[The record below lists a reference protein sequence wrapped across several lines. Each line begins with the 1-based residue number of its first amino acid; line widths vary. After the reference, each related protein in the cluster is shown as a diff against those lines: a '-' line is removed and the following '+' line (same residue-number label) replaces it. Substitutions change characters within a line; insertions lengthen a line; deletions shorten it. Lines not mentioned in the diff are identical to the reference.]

1 MTSHAAPALRHGIV
15 TATGMATTLLAAC
28 TLRSDAPVPRVD
40 VQHSWARI
48 ADSGGISGVYM
59 EIVNNDTVP
68 ITLVGVTTTDAG
80 AAEVHETTQRD
91 DMAIMTA
98 RPGLRIPVG
107 EVAKMAPGGVHVM
120 LIDLR
125 RTLSVG
131 DSVRLRLQFSD
142 STSVAATVPVKT
154 P

>member
-1 MTSHAAPALRHGIV
+1 MTSHAAPALRHVIV
-15 TATGMATTLLAAC
+15 TATSIATTLLAAC
-28 TLRSDAPVPRVD
+28 TLRSDPPVPRVD

-48 ADSGGISGVYM
+48 ADSGAISGVYM
-59 EIVNNDTVP
+59 EIDNNDTVP

-80 AAEVHETTQRD
+80 AAEVHETMQQD
-91 DMAIMTA
+91 GMAHMMPRTE
-98 RPGLRIPVG
+98 LRIPAGDV
-107 EVAKMAPGGVHVM
+107 VKMVPGGLHVM

-142 STSVAATVPVKT
+142 STSVAVTVPVKT